1 MKEDS
6 WLSQAFVNL
15 LVGGPWGGDSHP
27 RKRIP
32 FGSQA
37 SPSLVWPVSPLLAE
51 GFFLWEGGREGRRG
65 WEACQTAGWQ
75 WVSWSGTHL
84 PPPPTTLPQP
94 DVQARS
100 SDPQLGPD
108 PQAPSPSTP
117 GLVGAAENPLAAARF
132 FAKKGKDA
140 TARAGEH
147 LDPIPSMN
155 GSWPRLS

>member
-1 MKEDS
+1 MGRVKEDS
-6 WLSQAFVNL
+6 WLSQAFINL

-32 FGSQA
+32 FGSHA
-37 SPSLVWPVSPLLAE
+37 SPALVWPVSPLLAE
-51 GFFLWEGGREGRRG
+51 GFFLWEGGRD
-65 WEACQTAGWQ
+65 WEECQTEPDG
-75 WVSWSGTHL
+75 SGFLGLVHIF
-84 PPPPTTLPQP
+84 PHPPTTLPQP

-100 SDPQLGPD
+100 DPQLDPD
-108 PQAPSPSTP
+108 PRAPSPSTQ
-117 GLVGAAENPLAAARF
+117 GLVGAAQNPLAAARF

-140 TARAGEH
+140 AARAGEH